1 MIYLFIYY
9 GFFQFSLRCVIED
22 YLSGLEF
29 GTDEARTKNSHCF
42 TGKNHW
48 NSFQVPGNESDAI
61 QP

>member
-1 MIYLFIYY
+1 M

-48 NSFQVPGNESDAI
+48 NSFQVPGNESDAHNRK
-61 QP
+61 